1 MVDRRITR
9 LKTHSHNTR
18 KRQTLSNPIC
28 KKALE
33 TLHEDYVLVPADKAG
48 NNVII
53 VCKQYYKEVLTR
65 ELKNNSGTLTYLQ
78 CNEPVDKVIQSHLGF
93 MEQHGI
99 DVPKDFVKL
108 PSFYWLPELHVHT
121 CKNPYGNRF
130 IAASSACTTKLS
142 RTLTHCLKLILKHYK
157 QYCAGIER
165 RTGIN

>member
-1 MVDRRITR
+1 MNGRVQLSSWLIAR
-9 LKTHSHNTR
+9 LKTHSQNTR

-53 VCKQYYKEVLTR
+53 VCKQYYMYKEVLTK
-65 ELKNNSGTLTYLQ
+65 ELKNNSGTSTCLQ

-99 DVPKDFVKL
+99 DVPEDFVKL
-108 PSFYWLPELHVHT
+108 PSF
-121 CKNPYGNRF
+121 
-130 IAASSACTTKLS
+130 
-142 RTLTHCLKLILKHYK
+142 
-157 QYCAGIER
+157 Q
-165 RTGIN
+165 